1 VRSWAAQ
8 RRLVFR
14 FVGLLALCT
23 FGFNLWFFLGIAKS
37 DFFQS
42 YLQLNAESSARVLR
56 FLGDDVSAL
65 GTTISSSRFSVDI
78 QRGCEAIQVSAFFI
92 FAVLA
97 WPLPVTRLRR
107 TAGLIV
113 GSLLLLVLNLVRII
127 SLYFTGIYFP
137 GAFEI
142 MHIDVWQPVFIILA
156 VLIWV
161 CWLRWASRTPA
172 VKPHALR

>member
-1 VRSWAAQ
+1 M
-8 RRLVFR
+8 FR

-23 FGFNLWFFLGIAKS
+23 LGFNLWFFLGIAKS

-42 YLQLNAESSARVLR
+42 YLQLNAEASALALQL
-56 FLGDDVSAL
+56 LGDDVSAF
-65 GTTISSSRFSVDI
+65 GTAISSSRFSVDI

-97 WPLPVTRLRR
+97 WPIPVTRARR
-107 TAGLIV
+107 ITGLIV
-113 GSLLLLVLNLVRII
+113 GSVLLLVLNLVRIM
-127 SLYFTGIYFP
+127 SLYYTGIYFP

-142 MHIDVWQPVFIILA
+142 MHIDVWQPAFIILA

-161 CWLRWASRTPA
+161 CWLWWASRIPA
-172 VKPHALR
+172 VKTHAVT